1 MDKMMLRHTQE
12 EVGIRPGFLV
22 VDSVVGCLSYLKGK
36 VPRDTFVVDTLA
48 RGRVISMDD
57 RKA

>member
-12 EVGIRPGFLV
+12 EVGTRPGFLV
-22 VDSVVGCLSYLKGK
+22 VDSVVVCLSCLKGK
-36 VPRDTFVVDTLA
+36 VPKDIFVVDTLA

-57 RKA
+57 GKA